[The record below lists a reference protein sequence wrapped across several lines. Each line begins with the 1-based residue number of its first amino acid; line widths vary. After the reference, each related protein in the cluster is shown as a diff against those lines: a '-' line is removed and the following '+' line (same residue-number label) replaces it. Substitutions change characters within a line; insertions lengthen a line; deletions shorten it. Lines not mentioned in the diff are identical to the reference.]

1 LHWLDANL
9 CKRMS
14 EVIAANGRC
23 ARVRDRLQYVLPDAS
38 KLRPLSQARRRIDI
52 DREQTMKGK
61 IAVMVF
67 AMAAMLPAYAGNQDI
82 QNLAAYT
89 GMSVRKVQMIVGTRT
104 AFAEYPY
111 TYQRYKA
118 RFVKTLGEENYQ
130 QLMSGQPVKLGNGVV
145 VQLRAE
151 DRVAASD

>member
-1 LHWLDANL
+1 MGDAD
-9 CKRMS
+9 
-14 EVIAANGRC
+14 
-23 ARVRDRLQYVLPDAS
+23 ARAIGCNQRAGCIVVR
-38 KLRPLSQARRRIDI
+38 RPLPQAHRLIEP
-52 DREQTMKGK
+52 DREQMMKTR
-61 IAVMVF
+61 IAVMVL
-67 AMAAMLPAYAGNQDI
+67 ALAAMLPAYAGSKDI
-82 QNLAAYT
+82 QNLATYT

-151 DRVAASD
+151 DRVAAAD